1 MSDPMRRSRV
11 REPTL
16 PSIAERDESE
26 GVPTQQVQ
34 DGQIGTSTR
43 AEYQHF
49 EAANPMD
56 SAPQQHFKI
65 LKGQGLSVGIVV
77 QSAGV
82 GNAQERQGGSLESS
96 EVNGPRGVGEQ
107 SWKLAR
113 PTSPQ
118 REHEALGQTSTTL
131 SLPSASHLS
140 TEEDAQSDTSL
151 ICKLKALMTG
161 IENPL
166 NTLGLA
172 NPSIP
177 SIESRE
183 MQKAMLDIP
192 EMTDK
197 EAKDRLEQVVIIQ
210 NRSLEALTRQNQQN
224 AQRVLQ
230 LKAQMEIME
239 RKRGILSEGLIKQSN
254 QSGDEPEDL
263 KTILARIQQD
273 IQVKVDSTAQLKEQL
288 VAAQ

>member
-1 MSDPMRRSRV
+1 M
-11 REPTL
+11 
-16 PSIAERDESE
+16 
-26 GVPTQQVQ
+26 
-34 DGQIGTSTR
+34 
-43 AEYQHF
+43 
-49 EAANPMD
+49 
-56 SAPQQHFKI
+56 
-65 LKGQGLSVGIVV
+65 
-77 QSAGV
+77 
-82 GNAQERQGGSLESS
+82 ESS
-96 EVNGPRGVGEQ
+96 EVNGPGGVGEQ

-131 SLPSASHLS
+131 SLPSSSRPS
-140 TEEDAQSDTSL
+140 TEVDAQSDTSL

-210 NRSLEALTRQNQQN
+210 NRSLEALTRQN
-224 AQRVLQ
+224 
-230 LKAQMEIME
+230 
-239 RKRGILSEGLIKQSN
+239 
-254 QSGDEPEDL
+254 
-263 KTILARIQQD
+263 
-273 IQVKVDSTAQLKEQL
+273 
-288 VAAQ
+288 